1 MPALGDSIPLIR
13 LSLDGCGCQEL
24 NALEAQPFSI
34 FSRSSVGEQSKA
46 SLIWREKW

>member
-1 MPALGDSIPLIR
+1 MPALGDLIPLVR
-13 LSLDGCGCQEL
+13 LSSDRWGCRAL

-46 SLIWREKW
+46 SLIWREK